1 MLGAVCTRLLSIA
14 AAFARFAVVAGSG
27 DSSALGREKRGFLK
41 GSHDV
46 HVLGSV
52 RRVVMAGFPRH
63 AEESGKW
70 KTWADDTAAE
80 CGDDLLRPRA
90 GLGYPGTH
98 DGILVGV
105 LRTQRLLMVLVV

>member
-27 DSSALGREKRGFLK
+27 DSSALGREKGGVLK

-70 KTWADDTAAE
+70 KTWRTAQPRSAE
-80 CGDDLLRPRA
+80 MIFLGR
-90 GLGYPGTH
+90 GL
-98 DGILVGV
+98 DWAILV
-105 LRTQRLLMVLVV
+105 LTMASW

>member
-1 MLGAVCTRLLSIA
+1 M
-14 AAFARFAVVAGSG
+14 
-27 DSSALGREKRGFLK
+27 EN
-41 GSHDV
+41 
-46 HVLGSV
+46 
-52 RRVVMAGFPRH
+52 MADGI
-63 AEESGKW
+63 
-70 KTWADDTAAE
+70 AAE